1 MGSSPG
7 SEREE
12 GMAIL
17 QYSCLEN
24 PMDGGPGPW
33 GGKES
38 DTIET
43 LSYGH
48 DLARTSRA
56 KLGPS
61 RVDTDAPG
69 PGKNVS
75 NFIPIIT

>member
-33 GGKES
+33 GGKEL

-56 KLGPS
+56 K
-61 RVDTDAPG
+61 
-69 PGKNVS
+69 
-75 NFIPIIT
+75 